1 MLNVELPTALEKRL
15 EIVARKTGR
24 TKHDVVVAAIVEQ
37 IQDLEDGL
45 IALERLNDDKGD
57 WLSLAEV
64 KERLGLDDASD
75 RSDG

>member
-15 EIVARKTGR
+15 EVVARKTGR
-24 TKHDVVVAAIVEQ
+24 TKHDVVVAAIVEE

-75 RSDG
+75 RNDG

>member
-75 RSDG
+75 RSNG

>member
-1 MLNVELPTALEKRL
+1 MLNVKLPTALEKRL

-64 KERLGLDDASD
+64 KERLGLDDASE

>member
-1 MLNVELPTALEKRL
+1 MLNVELPTALEERL

>member
-15 EIVARKTGR
+15 EIVARKAGR
-24 TKHDVVVAAIVEQ
+24 TKHDVVVEAIVEQ

-45 IALERLNDDKGD
+45 IALERLNDGEGE
-57 WLSLAEV
+57 WLSLAEA
-64 KERLGLDDASD
+64 KERLGLDASD

>member
-24 TKHDVVVAAIVEQ
+24 TKHDVVVEAIAEQ

-45 IALERLNDDKGD
+45 IALERLNDGEGE
-57 WLSLAEV
+57 WLSLAEA

>member
-1 MLNVELPTALEKRL
+1 VELPTALEKRL

>member
-1 MLNVELPTALEKRL
+1 MLNVELPVALEKRL

>member
-45 IALERLNDDKGD
+45 IALEGD

-64 KERLGLDDASD
+64 KERLGLDDTSD
-75 RSDG
+75 RSNG